1 MDLAVRLGGLVQ
13 RPKRTLGLL
22 ALMLTAI
29 AVAIGSGA
37 NFTSRAEN
45 PSNTFTAGIVRM
57 DNSKAN
63 AAVLVAS
70 NMKPGAP
77 PQTGTVDIQ
86 NTGTLD
92 MVVSLT
98 RDQLSNTDTGTS
110 NPTRFSDKVNLT
122 IADCGAQ
129 ASDGTPATCGDANDR
144 VVYGPNTSLS
154 AMDGAI
160 ALGTF
165 AKDEKHRFQFS
176 ASLDSSAGNEYV
188 SDGAS
193 ARFVWDGVQTP

>member
-1 MDLAVRLGGLVQ
+1 MYIAARLGALVK
-13 RPKRTLGLL
+13 RPKRTLGALV
-22 ALMLTAI
+22 LMLIAI
-29 AVAIGSGA
+29 GVAIGSGA

-63 AAVLVAS
+63 AAVLAAA

-86 NTGTLD
+86 NAGSLD

-98 RDQLSNTDTGTS
+98 RDQLSNTDTGAS

-122 IADCGAQ
+122 IADCGAH
-129 ASDGTPATCGDANDR
+129 ASDGTPAPCGDANDT
-144 VVYGPNTSLS
+144 VVYGPNASLS
-154 AMDGAI
+154 AMDDVV

-165 AKDEKHRFQFS
+165 AKNEKHRFQFS
-176 ASLDSSAGNEYV
+176 AALDPSAGNEYV